1 MKTTIKQTLTR
12 MHKKVINMPVSKN
25 SAAGARPTGAVKVSK
40 GVSQERHL
48 QRPNPK
54 TAFCKKKKKQKKK
67 IPTPHFTDTLQEVT
81 DRKKPGWIKV
91 YTSHHDDSFQNYE
104 LSHFT

>member
-12 MHKKVINMPVSKN
+12 MHKKVINVPVSKN
-25 SAAGARPTGAVKVSK
+25 SAAGARPTGAVKVSN

-54 TAFCKKKKKQKKK
+54 TAFCKKKKKKKK

-81 DRKKPGWIKV
+81 DRKKPGWINV

>member
-12 MHKKVINMPVSKN
+12 MHKKIINMPVSKN
-25 SAAGARPTGAVKVSK
+25 SAAGARPTGAVKVCK

-54 TAFCKKKKKQKKK
+54 TAFCKKKRKKK
-67 IPTPHFTDTLQEVT
+67 KDPDPAFYWHP
-81 DRKKPGWIKV
+81 PGSDWSQK
-91 YTSHHDDSFQNYE
+91 TWMN
-104 LSHFT
+104 

>member
-1 MKTTIKQTLTR
+1 MLRSSIVIMKTTIKQTLTR
-12 MHKKVINMPVSKN
+12 MHKKIINMPVSKN

-54 TAFCKKKKKQKKK
+54 TAFCKKKRKKK
-67 IPTPHFTDTLQEVT
+67 KDPDPAF
-81 DRKKPGWIKV
+81 
-91 YTSHHDDSFQNYE
+91 Y
-104 LSHFT
+104 

>member
-1 MKTTIKQTLTR
+1 MLRFSIVIMKTTIKQTLTR
-12 MHKKVINMPVSKN
+12 MHKKIINMPVSKN

-54 TAFCKKKKKQKKK
+54 TAFCKKKKEKKK
-67 IPTPHFTDTLQEVT
+67 RSRPRILLTPS
-81 DRKKPGWIKV
+81 RK
-91 YTSHHDDSFQNYE
+91 
-104 LSHFT
+104 

>member
-1 MKTTIKQTLTR
+1 
-12 MHKKVINMPVSKN
+12 MPVSKN
-25 SAAGARPTGAVKVSK
+25 SAAGARPTGAVKVSN

-54 TAFCKKKKKQKKK
+54 TAFCKKKKKKKK

-81 DRKKPGWIKV
+81 VAKNLDELKCTLVTMTTAFKIMNYP
-91 YTSHHDDSFQNYE
+91 TS
-104 LSHFT
+104 LK

>member
-25 SAAGARPTGAVKVSK
+25 SAAGARPTGAVKVSN

-54 TAFCKKKKKQKKK
+54 TAFFKKRKKKDPDPAFYWHPPGSDWSQK
-67 IPTPHFTDTLQEVT
+67 T
-81 DRKKPGWIKV
+81 WM
-91 YTSHHDDSFQNYE
+91 N
-104 LSHFT
+104 

>member
-12 MHKKVINMPVSKN
+12 MHKKVINVPVSKN
-25 SAAGARPTGAVKVSK
+25 SAAGARPTGAVKVSN

-54 TAFCKKKKKQKKK
+54 TAFCKKKKKKKRSRPRILLTPSRKWLIAKNLDELKCTLVTMTTAFK
-67 IPTPHFTDTLQEVT
+67 IMNYPTSL
-81 DRKKPGWIKV
+81 K
-91 YTSHHDDSFQNYE
+91 
-104 LSHFT
+104 

>member
-1 MKTTIKQTLTR
+1 MLRSSIVIMKTTIEQTLTR
-12 MHKKVINMPVSKN
+12 MHKKIINMPVSKN

-54 TAFCKKKKKQKKK
+54 TAFCNKKEKKKKD
-67 IPTPHFTDTLQEVT
+67 PDPAF
-81 DRKKPGWIKV
+81 
-91 YTSHHDDSFQNYE
+91 Y
-104 LSHFT
+104 

>member
-1 MKTTIKQTLTR
+1 

-25 SAAGARPTGAVKVSK
+25 SATGVRPTCAVKVSN

-54 TAFCKKKKKQKKK
+54 TAFCKKKKKKKK
-67 IPTPHFTDTLQEVT
+67 KDPDPAF
-81 DRKKPGWIKV
+81 
-91 YTSHHDDSFQNYE
+91 Y
-104 LSHFT
+104 

>member
-12 MHKKVINMPVSKN
+12 MHKKIINMPVSKN

-54 TAFCKKKKKQKKK
+54 TAFCKKKEKKKK

>member
-1 MKTTIKQTLTR
+1 MLRSSIVIMKTTIKQTLTR

-25 SAAGARPTGAVKVSK
+25 SAAGARPTGAVKVSN

-54 TAFCKKKKKQKKK
+54 TAFFKKRKKKRSRPR
-67 IPTPHFTDTLQEVT
+67 ILLTPS
-81 DRKKPGWIKV
+81 RK
-91 YTSHHDDSFQNYE
+91 
-104 LSHFT
+104 

>member
-1 MKTTIKQTLTR
+1 MLRSSIVIMKTTIKQTLTR
-12 MHKKVINMPVSKN
+12 MHKKIINMPVSKN

-54 TAFCKKKKKQKKK
+54 TAFCKKKKKKKK
-67 IPTPHFTDTLQEVT
+67 RSRPRILLTPS
-81 DRKKPGWIKV
+81 RK
-91 YTSHHDDSFQNYE
+91 
-104 LSHFT
+104 

>member
-25 SAAGARPTGAVKVSK
+25 SAAGAGPTGAVKVSN

-48 QRPNPK
+48 QRPNSK
-54 TAFCKKKKKQKKK
+54 TAFFKKKEKKK
-67 IPTPHFTDTLQEVT
+67 VPTPHFTETLQDVT
-81 DRKKPGWIKV
+81 DCKKPGWIKV
-91 YTSHHDDSFQNYE
+91 YTSHHDSF
-104 LSHFT
+104 

>member
-1 MKTTIKQTLTR
+1 

-25 SAAGARPTGAVKVSK
+25 SAAGARPTGARPTGAVKVSK

-54 TAFCKKKKKQKKK
+54 TAFCKKKEKKK
-67 IPTPHFTDTLQEVT
+67 RIPTPHFTDTLQEVT
-81 DRKKPGWIKV
+81 DRKKPG
-91 YTSHHDDSFQNYE
+91 
-104 LSHFT
+104 

>member
-25 SAAGARPTGAVKVSK
+25 SAAGARPTGAVKVSN

-54 TAFCKKKKKQKKK
+54 TAFCKKKKKKKK